1 MVDFNNPRNRL
12 NKQHAIY
19 FEYKN
24 LENERETGF
33 VYRNIRNGFNRN
45 FFLQKVRFLFKEIG
59 CFIVLLEITRFKYYE
74 ATIILIFNSIKAFL
88 YFFSEKF
95 QFIEKLGPT

>member
-1 MVDFNNPRNRL
+1 M
-12 NKQHAIY
+12 
-19 FEYKN
+19 
-24 LENERETGF
+24 
-33 VYRNIRNGFNRN
+33 
-45 FFLQKVRFLFKEIG
+45 
-59 CFIVLLEITRFKYYE
+59 VLLEITRFKYYE